1 MSWLAP
7 FILAAFAFAAF
18 PLGGRTPVFP
28 ASFRLPPTLA
38 APFAG
43 ERVEAGDELSRL
55 VETIALPPAR
65 HLLLLKQYAAR
76 AARAD
81 RPAGSHEIV
90 GIPADRSAERPS
102 HLFDPR
108 LYLCRDLPPAV
119 ALSSFRLARRSSF
132 FLASSFFPATL
143 GGLFAPVLRFIVH
156 RIRPPSSSP
165 ASKHGAAKASSARVA
180 RAGGLHDNV
189 DIKRRPRDACAIIE

>member
-55 VETIALPPAR
+55 VETIALAPAR
-65 HLLLLKQYAAR
+65 HLLLLEQYAAG

-81 RPAGSHEIV
+81 RPAGSHKIV
-90 GIPADRSAERPS
+90 GILANSPAERPS

-108 LYLCRDLPPAV
+108 LYLFQDLPPTV
-119 ALSSFRLARRSSF
+119 ALSPFCLGRQTPG
-132 FLASSFFPATL
+132 FLASNVFPATL
-143 GGLFAPVLRFIVH
+143 GVRFTPVLRFIIH
-156 RIRPPSSSP
+156 RTSPRLIRIELRHGKDVERPRRSTPSLP
-165 ASKHGAAKASSARVA
+165 GSAR
-180 RAGGLHDNV
+180 GMPPGL
-189 DIKRRPRDACAIIE
+189 RLRFS